1 MFDIGF
7 LELVLVG
14 IIGLI
19 ILGPE
24 RLPVAAR
31 TLGHWLGRAKRM
43 VSQFTQEIDKEIE
56 IEELKAQLKKQGESL
71 DINTD
76 VKQIQETVANALQ
89 EAEQDS
95 EYHLQHEPPKHHGEE
110 FEPLPRNDDDSNT
123 VLSGINSGN
132 QSDGQSDGQSDNRK
146 TNTEKLKTD
155 SKPVTT
161 SDTHSHKK

>member
-1 MFDIGF
+1 MVMWENMFDIGF

-31 TLGHWLGRAKRM
+31 TLGRWIGRAKRM

-76 VKQIQETVANALQ
+76 VRQIQDTVANALQ

-95 EYHLQHEPPKHHGEE
+95 EYLFKNELPEHHGEE
-110 FEPLPRNDDDSNT
+110 FEPLPRNED
-123 VLSGINSGN
+123 NSKHK
-132 QSDGQSDGQSDNRK
+132 QA
-146 TNTEKLKTD
+146 NTEKLKTD
-155 SKPVTT
+155 SKPISS
-161 SDTHSHKK
+161 SDTHSHK